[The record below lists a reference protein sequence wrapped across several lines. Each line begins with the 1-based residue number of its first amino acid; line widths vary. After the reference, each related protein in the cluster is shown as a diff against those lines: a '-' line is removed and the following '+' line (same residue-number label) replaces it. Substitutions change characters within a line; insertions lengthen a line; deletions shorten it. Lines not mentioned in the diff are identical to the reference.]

1 MNTETKGTVL
11 IKTADE
17 LKSFSKGE
25 EDLIESVS
33 QYIYNIYAKDNSLC
47 LLPLSLSHT
56 HTHTQQVKAI
66 ADAGCNVVVTGG
78 KFGEIALHFLN
89 KYKIMAIR

>member
-1 MNTETKGTVL
+1 MQRTTL
-11 IKTADE
+11 
-17 LKSFSKGE
+17 
-25 EDLIESVS
+25 SVF
-33 QYIYNIYAKDNSLC
+33 
-47 LLPLSLSHT
+47 SLSHTHT

-89 KYKIMAIR
+89 KYKIMAIK